1 MTSLLMMSDGWG
13 LFCLL
18 VLGLFLMLAVGFL
31 WGDFCRRMRRH
42 RLDVLSQRHPISWQI
57 LPLDSPEA
65 LRGLRIFSGF
75 HKTLE
80 AASEHLAN
88 NNRDAAKGIMDQ
100 YMTPLESKAFLRE
113 CEQRVYESRRELD
126 MQLDLVRCREVKL
139 EGQRTIFE
147 LTTRQNGHEQ
157 RPDGKPA
164 AVSYE
169 RVDTF
174 IWDETHEKMLRI
186 WRGGATGQELE
197 IWISQFVYPY
207 GKYWQ
212 RMRNAALAV
221 AVLLIVAAFV
231 VGICFGSWPIKSW
244 EPIIWACIMLYV
256 GLGLLFSPLI
266 NSDRDVAA
274 EEYVRYFN
282 R

>member
-65 LRGLRIFSGF
+65 LRGLRIFNGF

-100 YMTPLESKAFLRE
+100 YMTPMESKAFLRE

-126 MQLDLVRCREVKL
+126 MKLDLVRCREVKL

-157 RPDGKPA
+157 RPDGKPS
-164 AVSYE
+164 AVSDE

-174 IWDETHEKMLRI
+174 VWDETHEKMLRI

-231 VGICFGSWPIKSW
+231 VG
-244 EPIIWACIMLYV
+244 
-256 GLGLLFSPLI
+256 
-266 NSDRDVAA
+266 
-274 EEYVRYFN
+274 
-282 R
+282 

>member
-65 LRGLRIFSGF
+65 LRGLRIFNGF

-100 YMTPLESKAFLRE
+100 YMTPLESKVFLRE

-157 RPDGKPA
+157 RPDGKP
-164 AVSYE
+164 VGL
-169 RVDTF
+169 
-174 IWDETHEKMLRI
+174 HH
-186 WRGGATGQELE
+186 
-197 IWISQFVYPY
+197 
-207 GKYWQ
+207 
-212 RMRNAALAV
+212 AL
-221 AVLLIVAAFV
+221 
-231 VGICFGSWPIKSW
+231 CWTWPIVF
-244 EPIIWACIMLYV
+244 A
-256 GLGLLFSPLI
+256 F
-266 NSDRDVAA
+266 D
-274 EEYVRYFN
+274 
-282 R
+282 

>member
-65 LRGLRIFSGF
+65 LRGLRIFNGF

-147 LTTRQNGHEQ
+147 LTT
-157 RPDGKPA
+157 
-164 AVSYE
+164 
-169 RVDTF
+169 
-174 IWDETHEKMLRI
+174 
-186 WRGGATGQELE
+186 
-197 IWISQFVYPY
+197 
-207 GKYWQ
+207 
-212 RMRNAALAV
+212 
-221 AVLLIVAAFV
+221 
-231 VGICFGSWPIKSW
+231 KSW
-244 EPIIWACIMLYV
+244 EPIVWACIMLYV